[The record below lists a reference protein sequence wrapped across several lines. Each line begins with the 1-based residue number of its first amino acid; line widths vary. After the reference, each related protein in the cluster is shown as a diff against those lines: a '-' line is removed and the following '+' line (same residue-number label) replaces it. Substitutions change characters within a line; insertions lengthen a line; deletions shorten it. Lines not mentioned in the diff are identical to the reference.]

1 MKRKIFLAIA
11 IMVFMLG
18 VWGILTRKDPIEKNI
33 GYVYLI
39 EADKATAL
47 KGHKVSVNYHGKT
60 SEYDYPEI
68 SSEKDKI
75 YRASIS
81 QENSDKMSL
90 TYSKKTYGDAVFNL
104 YDSDLNLISENE
116 TTLNIPGVSGEV
128 YYVSV
133 SVSWG
138 SESENVNMVYYFSVQ
153 T

>member
-33 GYVYLI
+33 GYVYLT

-90 TYSKKTYGDAVFNL
+90 TYSKETYSDAVFNL

-133 SVSWG
+133 SVFWG
-138 SESENVNMVYYFSVQ
+138 SENENVNMVYYFSVQ

>member
-33 GYVYLI
+33 GYVYLT

-68 SSEKDKI
+68 ASEKNKI

-81 QENSDKMSL
+81 QENSNKMSL
-90 TYSKKTYGDAVFNL
+90 TYSKTTYGDAVFNL

-133 SVSWG
+133 SVFWG
-138 SESENVNMVYYFSVQ
+138 SENENINMVYYFSVQ